1 VKIQQKRITYIYWF
15 FILFFLILAARI
27 SYLQIFRRAFFQR
40 LATKQ
45 YYRLIPIEGR
55 RGTIYDS
62 QDRIMA
68 TGITSYSVF
77 ADPMRIEDSELVA
90 SELAAILDLDKEFIK
105 ERLVRKKRFIWLK
118 RQITWDEKENIQAL
132 GYKGIEVMRDKK
144 RFYPQGNLAS
154 TVLGIVDI
162 DNKGLEGV
170 ELHYDKLLAG
180 KTAKVRVLQDSAAR
194 EVLLSPQTVDAQEG
208 VDLVLTIDTQIQ
220 YWVEQFLTDI
230 VKRYRAKQASAIVMD
245 PYTGDIL
252 ALVNVPNFDPNNI
265 DKESLKYV
273 KNRAVTDMFEPGS
286 IYKIVTLTAA
296 VETGLFDDNEIIF
309 CENGKWKIP
318 GSTLH
323 DWKPYGDLTFVEVFK
338 KSSNIGVAKV
348 AQELGKT
355 TLYLYMNLLGFGEL
369 TGVDLPGEVPGS
381 LKHADKWSRTSE
393 YIVPIGQEVGV
404 TMVQLARGVSAVVN
418 GGYLVKPRIV
428 KAIRGPGLDRVIN
441 VERKRVISKEAAE
454 HARDILVQVVEDG
467 TGKLAR
473 VKGVTVGGKT
483 GTAQKFDPKL
493 GRYSPTKYRASFMGF
508 VVDFP
513 KTLVIGITVDE
524 PRGSHFG
531 GVVAAP
537 VFQKIVEKV
546 APYLGGVKKA
556 KTNEDKGPIFQD
568 QTTSDSP

>member
-1 VKIQQKRITYIYWF
+1 MKIQQKRITYIYWF
-15 FILFFLILAARI
+15 FILFFLVLAARI
-27 SYLQIFRRAFFQR
+27 SYLQIFRRSFFQR
-40 LATKQ
+40 LAQKQ

-77 ADPMRIEDSELVA
+77 ADPMRIENPEAITEELGT
-90 SELAAILDLDKEFIK
+90 ILDLDREFIM
-105 ERLVRKKRFIWLK
+105 ERLGRKKRFVWLK
-118 RQITWDEKENIQAL
+118 RQVTWDEKENIQAL

-154 TVLGIVDI
+154 TVIGIVDI

-220 YWVEQFLTDI
+220 YWVEKFLADT

-273 KNRAVTDMFEPGS
+273 KNKAVTDMFEPGS
-286 IYKIVTLTAA
+286 IYKIVTLVAA

-309 CENGKWKIP
+309 CENGQWKIP

-355 TLYLYMNLLGFGEL
+355 SLYLYMNLLGFGEL
-369 TGVDLPGEVPGS
+369 TGVDLPGEVPGR
-381 LKHADKWSRTSE
+381 LKHADQWSKTSE
-393 YIVPIGQEVGV
+393 YIMPIGQEVGV
-404 TMVQLARGVSAVVN
+404 TMVQLARGVSVVVN

-428 KAIRGPGLDRVIN
+428 KAIRGPGLDKVIK

-467 TGKLAR
+467 TGKMAR

-483 GTAQKFDPKL
+483 GTAQKYDPEI
-493 GRYSPTKYRASFMGF
+493 GRYSSTKYRASFMGF

-537 VFQKIVEKV
+537 VFQKIAEKV
-546 APYLGGVKKA
+546 APYLGGVKKTR
-556 KTNEDKGPIFQD
+556 TNEDKGPIFQN
-568 QTTSDSP
+568 

>member
-1 VKIQQKRITYIYWF
+1 MKIQQKRITYIYWF

-62 QDRIMA
+62 QNRIMA
-68 TGITSYSVF
+68 TGVTGYSVF
-77 ADPMRIEDSELVA
+77 ADPMRIQDPELVA
-90 SELAAILDLDKEFIK
+90 NELAVILGLDKEFIK
-105 ERLVRKKRFIWLK
+105 ERLSRKKRFVWLK
-118 RQITWDEKENIQAL
+118 RKVTWEEKENIQDL
-132 GYKGIEVMRDKK
+132 DFKGIEVMRDKK

-154 TVLGIVDI
+154 TILGIVDI

-220 YWVEQFLTDI
+220 YWVEQFLTDT

-265 DKESLKYV
+265 DEESLKYV

-286 IYKIVTLTAA
+286 IYKIVTLMAA

-309 CENGKWKIP
+309 CENGKWEIP

-369 TGVDLPGEVPGS
+369 TEIDLPGEVPGS
-381 LKHADKWSRTSE
+381 IKHADKWSRTSE
-393 YIVPIGQEVGV
+393 YIIPIGQEVGV
-404 TMVQLARGVSAVVN
+404 TLVQLARGVSAVVN
-418 GGYLVKPRIV
+418 GGYLVRPRIV

-441 VERKRVISKEAAE
+441 VERKRIISKEAAE

-483 GTAQKFDPKL
+483 GTAQKFDPEI

-537 VFQKIVEKV
+537 VFQKIVEKT

-556 KTNEDKGPIFQD
+556 KTQ
-568 QTTSDSP
+568 